1 MNQFNYSSGLWYKFY
16 YVDGSTKV
24 AKSITGLLGEP
35 EFQTEDGIVLSNNEI
50 MKNCIKKEPYNK
62 Q

>member
-1 MNQFNYSSGLWYKFY
+1 MNQFDFLSGLWYKFY
-16 YVDGSTKV
+16 YVDGSTIV
-24 AKSITGLLGEP
+24 AKSCTGPIGYP
-35 EFQTEDGIVLSNNEI
+35 VFQTEDGIELSYSEI